1 MKIIVTTSDKYHH
14 LLPVFFYL
22 YNKYW
27 GEPFDLVGH
36 AKPECELPANCTW
49 VSLGEQTLPK
59 DWSTQL
65 RPYFE
70 QQPDWFVWLM
80 EDTLLKRPAAKT
92 QVTDIILPPT
102 AGRIDL
108 TNDIKSRTH
117 NSAGVMVYAHP
128 ASRYRLSTQPSIWNK
143 EFLLQYLKPGLSPWD
158 FETQDPKNDGWDVI
172 GFVYPPVNH
181 NEGVRRFDIH
191 KLNLEGMSEED
202 IAHIKTI
209 YSVGTIQ
216 YTFDNPKGKIKLP

>member
-27 GEPFDLVGH
+27 GDPFDLVGH
-36 AKPECELPANCTW
+36 AKPKCELPDNCTW
-49 VSLGEQTLPK
+49 VSVGAQTGPK

-70 QQPDWFVWLM
+70 QQPDWFVWMM
-80 EDTLLKRPAAKT
+80 EDTFIKSPVRKVIDEMRLPSYRLLGTFGVGRKCLTDDLTKRPHSNYGDGIEAY
-92 QVTDIILPPT
+92 P
-102 AGRIDL
+102 G
-108 TNDIKSRTH
+108 
-117 NSAGVMVYAHP
+117 
-128 ASRYRLSTQPSIWNK
+128 SRYRLSTQPSIWNK
-143 EFLLQYLKPGLSPWD
+143 RFLLQYLTPGLSPWD
-158 FETQDPKNDGWDVI
+158 FETQDPINDDWIICADTN
-172 GFVYPPVNH
+172 YPVTH

-202 IAHIKTI
+202 IEHIKTI
-209 YSVGTIQ
+209 T
-216 YTFDNPKGKIKLP
+216 DKW